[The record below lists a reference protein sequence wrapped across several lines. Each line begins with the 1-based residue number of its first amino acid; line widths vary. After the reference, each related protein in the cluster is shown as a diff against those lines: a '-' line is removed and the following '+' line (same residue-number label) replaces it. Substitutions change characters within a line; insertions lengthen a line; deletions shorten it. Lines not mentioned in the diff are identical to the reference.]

1 MQNINSANNYKEDS
15 SANSNIITNL
25 NKIYESKGT
34 NKQAWGDLLSMVNKT
49 DAFTGI
55 IYFFNQKIINEP
67 SNPLTLD
74 IIDFLIDFG
83 PINLLREISKVD
95 FMKNVFNLLKTA
107 SGSGLEVQKKGIYLT
122 KKWNDKNNDY
132 PNEKLEG
139 FSKNCLELNNLGIA
153 LPPPG
158 FK

>member
-107 SGSGLEVQKKGIYLT
+107 SGSGLEVQKKM
-122 KKWNDKNNDY
+122 
-132 PNEKLEG
+132 E
-139 FSKNCLELNNLGIA
+139 
-153 LPPPG
+153 
-158 FK
+158 